1 MPFYSFSSMNPDFSG
16 AYVATADNDLS
27 TVKLFDSKNELFEW
41 IENQLEYKGAE
52 FVNTTVIDNSGS
64 IDKRLISKVA
74 TYSIDENCDQPIISN
89 NIKVVYSQL

>member
-16 AYVATADNDLS
+16 AYIATADNNLS
-27 TVKLFDSKNELFEW
+27 TVKLFDSKSELFEW

-52 FVNTTVIDNSGS
+52 FISTTVIDNSGE

-89 NIKVVYSQL
+89 NIKVVYSQW

>member
-27 TVKLFDSKNELFEW
+27 TVKLFDSKSELFEW

>member
-74 TYSIDENCDQPIISN
+74 TYSIDEDCSQPIISN
-89 NIKVVYSQL
+89 NIKVVYS